1 MDDEDFFVEEDE
13 KNEQGWIVTYS
24 DLMSL
29 LLCFF
34 VLILSMAEVDI
45 IKYKQIADS
54 MREAF
59 GVQRDLELESIP
71 KGTSVVSTEFRPGI
85 PDETIVDVV

>member
-1 MDDEDFFVEEDE
+1 MSDDDLFIEEEEDE
-13 KNEQGWIVTYS
+13 GNADGWMVTYS

-45 IKYKQIADS
+45 IRYKQLADS
-54 MREAF
+54 MAEAF

-71 KGTSVVSTEFRPGI
+71 KGTSVVSTEFRH
-85 PDETIVDVV
+85 